1 MKHIFQKNEV
11 RRLFA
16 VLLMFSLVSFS
27 AHPAFAAEQTKA
39 YSAGNVNF
47 TAGGDWEEL
56 PVSSPMRKYQFR
68 IPKAAE
74 DAEDGEMAVFFFGPG
89 QGGSV
94 ESNIER
100 WQSQFQ
106 PSPGSAEVA
115 SETSTKSVNGLK
127 VTILSME
134 GSFQAAMAM
143 QGSSVKNDYAL
154 LGAIVEGPQGPVFFK
169 LYGPRKTVQNAR
181 PAFDALVESFKA

>member
-1 MKHIFQKNEV
+1 MKIKIQQSKV
-11 RRLFA
+11 RLLFA
-16 VLLMFSLVSFS
+16 VLIVFSLISFTGR
-27 AHPAFAAEQTKA
+27 PVFGAEQAKA

-47 TAGGDWEEL
+47 TAGGGWEEL

-68 IPKAAE
+68 IPKVAE

-100 WQSQFQ
+100 WQSQFL
-106 PSPGSAEVA
+106 PSAGSTEVV
-115 SETSTKSVNGLK
+115 SQISNKSVNGLK
-127 VTILSME
+127 VTTLFME

-154 LGAIVEGPQGPVFFK
+154 LGAIAEGPQGPVFFK

-181 PAFDALVESFKA
+181 STFDALVESFKA